1 MHLLNASGNTRKR
14 AHHLYG
20 NKKGLLDFPVHK
32 YRAQTEPTFWAG
44 PNEKLYSVSE
54 NVQSSAFSSLQ
65 AFRLNYVPF
74 AQSPATYF
82 ENSN

>member
-1 MHLLNASGNTRKR
+1 MEIKKDCWIFQFINAE
-14 AHHLYG
+14 L
-20 NKKGLLDFPVHK
+20 
-32 YRAQTEPTFWAG
+32 TEPTFWAR

-54 NVQSSAFSSLQ
+54 NVQSSASSSLQ